1 MLKGFTPQ
9 IGQANL
15 STMDDSNLSRT
26 IKDRVRR
33 LVSTRL
39 ERSERILAVLQIGLI
54 LTGGFAAGIAQIMP
68 ETKDGAMP
76 WREILG
82 YGGAAFALVGGSL
95 LWWLQYSAPEELNAA
110 FAAVDQLETDRRMH
124 DEKTSE
130 LTQLFERAQIADD
143 QRAQLAVAVSNGISI
158 VDDVIAADT
167 KNLKKDVEQVLTAC
181 LPGLLAGMGLSMAD
195 NYCISVFE
203 RRPFKKTEKMFR
215 FAERRPGAAEKPV
228 GDSRSWAKGSG
239 FTGHAWQTG
248 NPVLIDNSG
257 LPHWRQHIK
266 DVTEGDTKTYCSV
279 ASFLIWPG
287 RDQGEPWG
295 ALTVTSNK
303 ANCFGPAAAGLG
315 AARGDAVNA
324 IAKILAILVAA
335 RYLPALKEARL

>member
-1 MLKGFTPQ
+1 
-9 IGQANL
+9 
-15 STMDDSNLSRT
+15 MDDSPSSPT

-54 LTGGFAAGIAQIMP
+54 LTGGFAAGIAQIML

-110 FAAVDQLETDRRMH
+110 FAAVDQLESDRRMH

-158 VDDVIAADT
+158 VDEVIAADI

-203 RRPFKKTEKMFR
+203 RRPFRKTEKKCSDLR
-215 FAERRPGAAEKPV
+215 SV
-228 GDSRSWAKGSG
+228 GLEPQK
-239 FTGHAWQTG
+239 
-248 NPVLIDNSG
+248 NP
-257 LPHWRQHIK
+257 
-266 DVTEGDTKTYCSV
+266 
-279 ASFLIWPG
+279 
-287 RDQGEPWG
+287 
-295 ALTVTSNK
+295 
-303 ANCFGPAAAGLG
+303 
-315 AARGDAVNA
+315 
-324 IAKILAILVAA
+324 LAILVHGLKGQDLLVTHGRPGTPCLSTTAVFHTGVNTLKT
-335 RYLPALKEARL
+335 LPKGTIRPIVRSHLS